1 MISYIQRRR
10 TMQDW
15 NEIVQFMLDWLED
28 HLDENPLLENLS
40 REVGYSPWYCSV
52 LFHNVTGMTLK
63 SYVAGRRLSRAAA
76 DIRDTGERI
85 LDLSIKYGYSSQES
99 LSRAFKGRYGMTP
112 AAFRKNPMIVPMFIK
127 KRVLFPSNSVERRDE
142 MKEDKLNVHIEH
154 IPAHKYIGIWEK
166 RASNYGEFWKYHG
179 CDEVCGYVDSIGS
192 MSHPIVTAHTA
203 GWKKSGDKLIYFYGS
218 GLPLDYSGPVP
229 EDFELREI
237 PDSEYLVF
245 SYPPFDYMEEN
256 GPVMEAVEKLAWG
269 FDPGELGYEW
279 NDEVCPIYQRHYPEK
294 LGYQVVRPVKKKVR

>member
-1 MISYIQRRR
+1 
-10 TMQDW
+10 MQDW
-15 NEIVQFMLDWLED
+15 NEIVQYMLDWIED

-40 REVGYSPWYCSV
+40 REVGYSPWYCSA
-52 LFHNVTGMTLK
+52 LFHNVTDMTLK
-63 SYVAGRRLSRAAA
+63 SYVAGRRLSRATA

-112 AAFRKNPMIVPMFIK
+112 AAFRKNPMIVPMLIK
-127 KRVLFPSNSVERRDE
+127 KRVLFPSNFVERRDE
-142 MKEDKLNVHIEH
+142 MEENKLNVHIEH

-166 RASNYGEFWKYHG
+166 RASNYGEFWKYHD

-203 GWKKSGDKLIYFYGS
+203 GWKKSGDKLTYFYGS

-229 EDFELREI
+229 EGFELREI

-245 SYPPFDYMEEN
+245 SHPPFDYMEKN
-256 GPVMEAVEKLAWG
+256 GPVMEAVEKLAWE
-269 FDPGELGYEW
+269 FDPDELGYEW

-294 LGYQVVRPVKKKVR
+294 LGYQVVRPVKKQDR